1 VDMEVSSGDES
12 DVEMRPSQDL
22 QSKYEE
28 KKRIEEKIQ
37 ALMKDFERKR
47 LEEKARKASEAAAA
61 SLESTL
67 TNVVSTTSEL
77 PTAAGREYAAV
88 QAFYTG
94 PNKGFGVQAVAPIKK
109 YGRDPSH
116 THHYMFEI
124 GSMIID
130 ATKKG
135 NCSRFMNHSCEPNAV
150 CEK

>member
-12 DVEMRPSQDL
+12 DVELRPSQDL

-61 SLESTL
+61 ASLESTL
-67 TNVVSTTSEL
+67 
-77 PTAAGREYAAV
+77 REYAAV

-109 YGRDPSH
+109 GQ
-116 THHYMFEI
+116 F
-124 GSMIID
+124 IIEYVGEVVSSEEF
-130 ATKKG
+130 AK
-135 NCSRFMNHSCEPNAV
+135 RLRR
-150 CEK
+150 